1 MVIDGE
7 HGQVLDYNI
16 LIRLTPMG
24 RFSIGEYI
32 TEIVVGY
39 SSRANFTL
47 SEKEGTGRN
56 CPVNTFFILDSEIYN
71 IIRNGVIVYIFSRGG
86 FYYGTYKGI
95 KEQGDD

>member
-32 TEIVVGY
+32 TEIIVGY
-39 SSRANFTL
+39 SSKATFTL
-47 SEKEGTGRN
+47 SEQEGTGRKS
-56 CPVNTFFILDSEIYN
+56 PS
-71 IIRNGVIVYIFSRGG
+71 
-86 FYYGTYKGI
+86 GT
-95 KEQGDD
+95 

>member
-1 MVIDGE
+1 
-7 HGQVLDYNI
+7 
-16 LIRLTPMG
+16 MG

-47 SEKEGTGRN
+47 SEKKAREGTH
-56 CPVNTFFILDSEIYN
+56 PANTFFILDSEIYN